1 MCVCVCVRV
10 WSYRERPW
18 ARWAWTMGSQ
28 TMADCNL
35 YWPKAFFSRDPFAL
49 DSDFARLRPQTT
61 EVEGGFRG
69 RGSVGWWVLSSGC
82 GW

>member
-1 MCVCVCVRV
+1 
-10 WSYRERPW
+10 
-18 ARWAWTMGSQ
+18 
-28 TMADCNL
+28 MADCNL